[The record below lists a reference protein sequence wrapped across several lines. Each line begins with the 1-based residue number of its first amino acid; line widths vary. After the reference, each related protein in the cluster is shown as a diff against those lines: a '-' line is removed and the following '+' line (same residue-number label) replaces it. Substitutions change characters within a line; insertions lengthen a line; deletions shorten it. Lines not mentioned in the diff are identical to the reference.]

1 MNHQLEKGK
10 RYFLKINL
18 LRFTEKPE
26 TMVAVAAR
34 LCYSPVGVNELLKE
48 MVEDDINKLVR
59 FVIKSGHLSTTEH
72 INFTFAIEGVSRALT
87 HQLVRHRVASYN
99 QQSQRYVSFKDNFEY
114 ITPPQIAEDSNIKDE
129 YDKLVKNTHD
139 LYKRLLNKGI
149 EAEDARYLLPNAS
162 ETKIIVTM
170 NGRELLHFF
179 TVRCCNRAQWEIR
192 EMAIKMLKQVK
203 KTAPIVFEKAGPNC
217 LRGLCSEGKFK
228 CDHPPKASDF

>member
-1 MNHQLEKGK
+1 M
-10 RYFLKINL
+10 RINL

-34 LCYSPVGVNELLKE
+34 LCYSPVGVSELLEE
-48 MVEDDINKLVR
+48 MDEEDINKLVR
-59 FVIKSGHLSTTEH
+59 FVIKSRHLSTTEH
-72 INFTFAIEGVSRALT
+72 ISFTFAIEGVSRALT

-99 QQSQRYVSFKDNFEY
+99 QQSQRYVSFKDKFEY
-114 ITPPQIAEDSNIKDE
+114 IIPPEIEKDSDIREE
-129 YDKLVKNTHD
+129 YDKLIKDTHE
-139 LYKRLLNKGI
+139 LYKKFLDKGI
-149 EAEDARYLLPNAS
+149 EPEDARYLLPNAS

-203 KTAPIVFEKAGPNC
+203 KMAPIVFEKAGPNC
-217 LRGLCSEGKFK
+217 LRGPCQEGKFK
-228 CDHPPKASDF
+228 CDNPPKASDFKV